1 MVEREVAVD
10 SIPMAREADC
20 QRLRDIE
27 RSVGVN
33 GEKRIEV
40 ADADGVALRAGGS
53 RKREEQEGEECPTNR

>member
-33 GEKRIEV
+33 IDQRIEV
-40 ADADGVALRAGGS
+40 ADADGAALRA
-53 RKREEQEGEECPTNR
+53 RDIREREENESECPTNR